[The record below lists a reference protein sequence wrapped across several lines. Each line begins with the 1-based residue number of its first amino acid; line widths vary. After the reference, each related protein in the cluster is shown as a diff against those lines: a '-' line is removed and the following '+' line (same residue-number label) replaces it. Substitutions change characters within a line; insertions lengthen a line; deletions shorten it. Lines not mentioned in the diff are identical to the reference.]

1 MFSVFANYFTDF
13 FCTTLK
19 FTIMEASER
28 INQLLNYL
36 DISAAT
42 LAVNLGKSRPQF
54 IYDIQK
60 GKTKNISQDLAKQIV
75 SVYPEIND
83 VWLITGNG
91 QMLIEKEKQYREA
104 KGMVLPLVP
113 FTAMGGYNEDNWTA
127 FVNSCP
133 LYAVP
138 DINIPAD
145 FLIKVGGDSMYPV
158 LCEGDLLVCR
168 MIQELLF
175 FQWGKTYVID
185 TSQGV
190 MVKNVYED
198 KENPDN
204 ILLVSENSEKYPPFA
219 IPRKDI
225 RKIALVVGSLRIRL
239 EM

>member
-1 MFSVFANYFTDF
+1 MANNERLKKVILWLISQGIIESQEDLATKLGYNASSVSQIVTGVKPISDKFARKII
-13 FCTTLK
+13 TLSDK
-19 FTIMEASER
+19 
-28 INQLLNYL
+28 ININYL
-36 DISAAT
+36 
-42 LAVNLGKSRPQF
+42 L
-54 IYDIQK
+54 
-60 GKTKNISQDLAKQIV
+60 
-75 SVYPEIND
+75 
-83 VWLITGNG
+83 TGNG
-91 QMLIEKEKQYREA
+91 QMLIEKEQQFREA

-204 ILLVSENSEKYPPFA
+204 IILVSENSEKYPPFA
-219 IPRKDI
+219 VPRKDI

>member
-1 MFSVFANYFTDF
+1 ME
-13 FCTTLK
+13 TTVKQRL
-19 FTIMEASER
+19 E
-28 INQLLNYL
+28 
-36 DISAAT
+36 
-42 LAVNLGKSRPQF
+42 QF
-54 IYDIQK
+54 LEY
-60 GKTKNISQDLAKQIV
+60 KNISKAEFGRLIGV
-75 SVYPEIND
+75 SSAYISSMRKSIQPDKAESIALKFPELNMK
-83 VWLITGNG
+83 WLLTGNG
-91 QMLIEKEKQYREA
+91 QMLIDKEVRFREA

-127 FVNSCP
+127 FVNTCP

-138 DINIPAD
+138 DIKIPAD
-145 FLIKVGGDSMYPV
+145 FLIRVGGDSMNPV
-158 LCEGDLLVCR
+158 YCEGDLLVCR

-175 FQWGKTYVID
+175 FQWGKTYVVD

-198 KENPDN
+198 KDNPEN